1 MRQIQAS
8 TITGVPILTLPDI
21 RSEEVQPRNPFT
33 RSARLWRRAVH
44 GNPSAQ
50 FTLGLAHIRGT
61 GVPRDHREG
70 VKWLRRAA
78 RQGHSGAQLNL
89 GVAFALGKGVRQ
101 GDMQAYMW
109 FSLAAEG
116 GVERAIDYCLKLV
129 KRMEPDQVEDAER
142 MVCEYRSTAEH

>member
-8 TITGVPILTLPDI
+8 SITGVPILTLPDI
-21 RSEEVQPRNPFT
+21 RSAGIQPHNPFART
-33 RSARLWRRAVH
+33 ARLWRRAVH
-44 GNPSAQ
+44 GDPSAQ
-50 FTLGLAHIRGT
+50 FTLGLAHIKGN
-61 GVPRDHREG
+61 GVPRDPQEG

-78 RQGHSGAQLNL
+78 RQGHSAAQLNL

-116 GVERAIDYCLKLV
+116 GEERAIDYCLKLV
-129 KRMEPDQVEDAER
+129 KRMEPDHIEDAER
-142 MVCEYRSTAEH
+142 MVCEFRSTAAH

>member
-1 MRQIQAS
+1 MRQLQSS

-21 RSEEVQPRNPFT
+21 RSDDARHHKPVT
-33 RSARLWRRAVH
+33 RTARLWRRAVH
-44 GNPSAQ
+44 GDPSAQ
-50 FTLGLAHIRGT
+50 FALGLSHIQGN
-61 GVPRDHREG
+61 GVPCNHREG

-116 GVERAIDYCLKLV
+116 GEERALGYCLKLV
-129 KRMEPDQVEDAER
+129 KRMEPDEVEDAER
-142 MVCEYRSTAEH
+142 MVCEFRSTATH